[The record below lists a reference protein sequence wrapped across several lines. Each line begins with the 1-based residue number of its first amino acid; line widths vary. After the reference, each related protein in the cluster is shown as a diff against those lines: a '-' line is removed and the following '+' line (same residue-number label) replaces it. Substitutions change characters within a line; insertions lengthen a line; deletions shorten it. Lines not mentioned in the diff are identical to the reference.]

1 MLLKSPFKAFEC
13 PFSVFER
20 TFNDFERT
28 FNVFERRFN
37 IAEYRKTNEGVSLF
51 IGIRGIIGTLTT
63 FLGLLTDFKRKLDL
77 TVVVITPKA
86 GTLMR

>member
-28 FNVFERRFN
+28 FNDFERRFN
-37 IAEYRKTNEGVSLF
+37 IAEYRKTNRCCYFFSRAPMLMILVSKT
-51 IGIRGIIGTLTT
+51 ICR
-63 FLGLLTDFKRKLDL
+63 
-77 TVVVITPKA
+77 
-86 GTLMR
+86 

>member
-28 FNVFERRFN
+28 FNDFERTFNVFERRFN
-37 IAEYRKTNEGVSLF
+37 IAVYRKTNRCCYFFSRAPMLMISVSKT
-51 IGIRGIIGTLTT
+51 IYR
-63 FLGLLTDFKRKLDL
+63 
-77 TVVVITPKA
+77 
-86 GTLMR
+86 

>member
-28 FNVFERRFN
+28 FNVFERRLILLN
-37 IAEYRKTNEGVSLF
+37 IEKQ
-51 IGIRGIIGTLTT
+51 IGAAT
-63 FLGLLTDFKRKLDL
+63 FSVEHLCL
-77 TVVVITPKA
+77 
-86 GTLMR
+86 

>member
-37 IAEYRKTNEGVSLF
+37 IAEYRKTNRCYYFFSRAPMLMISVSKT
-51 IGIRGIIGTLTT
+51 IYR
-63 FLGLLTDFKRKLDL
+63 
-77 TVVVITPKA
+77 
-86 GTLMR
+86 